1 MGDQY
6 AYASNFEEKIRLMT
20 YALTLIGRLHP
31 LLVHLPIGILL
42 LAIFLEALSVRG
54 PYAELKRAA
63 DLSLLIG
70 VCSAVLSCCTG
81 WLLAQS
87 GDYDPSL
94 VTTHQWLAISLTV
107 VSGALYIIVRK
118 RPVSRWRGVLLI
130 GVLSLLI
137 LTGHWG
143 GSLTHGP
150 GYLTADPE
158 SAAIQPTLQPVAD
171 IPSAVVYTTMVEPVM
186 HDNCYGCH
194 SASRI
199 KGGLRLDA
207 PDRILHGGKDGKV
220 IVAGNAGTSLLIKR
234 IELPVDDDHHMA
246 PKDKGQLTTAEIR
259 LLRWWID
266 HGAPF
271 DKSVGQ
277 LPRDT
282 GMASVWQAFHTG
294 SAGPTAAA
302 AVMNVADSDLPVG
315 PAPQAPAAS
324 AAAVHLLQQSGA
336 LVLPIAQ
343 GSNYLELDCMSDTLS
358 QEALKAIPLL
368 KDQLVIIKFSR
379 VCAGDELVAVA
390 AACPRLVRLWLDHTG
405 ITGANLGELKQLP
418 NLKYLNITATNVR
431 ASDIAR
437 LKGAQKL
444 TELYLYKTRIGR
456 EDWAVLRQ
464 DFPNVKL
471 DSGRYAMPFLTSD
484 TAIVR
489 VPAKK

>member
-1 MGDQY
+1 MSY
-6 AYASNFEEKIRLMT
+6 V
-20 YALTLIGRLHP
+20 LTLIGRLHP

-94 VTTHQWLAISLTV
+94 VKTHQWLAISLTV
-107 VSGALYIIVRK
+107 VSGALYGVVRQ
-118 RPVSRWRGVLLI
+118 RPVSRWRGALLTGVLL
-130 GVLSLLI
+130 LLI

-150 GYLTADPE
+150 GFLTADPE

-171 IPSAVVYTTMVEPVM
+171 IPSAVVYTTMVEPVL

-194 SASRI
+194 SVSRV

-207 PDRILHGGKDGKV
+207 PDRILRGGKDGKV
-220 IVAGNAGTSLLIKR
+220 IVAGNAGKSLLVKR

-246 PKDKGQLTTAEIR
+246 PKDKGQLTTAETR

-277 LPRDT
+277 LPQDT
-282 GMASVWQAFHTG
+282 GMAAVWQAFHTG

-302 AVMNVADSDLPVG
+302 AVMNVADSDLPMG
-315 PAPQAPAAS
+315 PAPQAPAEAVRRLQS
-324 AAAVHLLQQSGA
+324 AGE

-358 QEALKAIPLL
+358 PEALKAVPLL

-379 VCAGDELVAVA
+379 VRAGDELVTAA
-390 AACPRLVRLWLDHTG
+390 AACPRLVRLWLDHTA
-405 ITGANLGELKQLP
+405 ITGANLGELTSLS
-418 NLKYLNITATNVR
+418 NLKYLNLTATKVR
-431 ASDIAR
+431 AADVAR

-444 TELYLYKTRIGR
+444 TSLYLYQTRIGR
-456 EDWAVLRQ
+456 GDWAALRQ
-464 DFPNVKL
+464 DFPAAKL
-471 DSGRYAMPFLTSD
+471 DSGAYTIPFLTTD

-489 VPAKK
+489 TPARPHP